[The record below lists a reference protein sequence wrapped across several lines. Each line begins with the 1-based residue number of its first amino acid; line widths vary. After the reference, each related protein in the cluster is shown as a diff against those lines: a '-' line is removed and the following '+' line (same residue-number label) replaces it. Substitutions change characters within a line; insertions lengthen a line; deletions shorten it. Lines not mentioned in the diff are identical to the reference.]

1 MRCNPTAN
9 RFQGEKMTYASI
21 TFENKPPPLPVGDIA
36 MHQRKHKKPGAY
48 PLRCLVVD
56 DDENILKFVAH
67 MLTMIGFQ
75 KVDTA
80 QKEPELM
87 TRLATGPYDLLVTDL
102 EMPDMN
108 GFDLTHKIK
117 EFDLTLKKKKEVHDT
132 KTLIMTGRHK
142 NECLEMMDARW
153 VDGWLFKPF
162 GFEEL
167 EYKLIELGL
176 SRH

>member
-1 MRCNPTAN
+1 
-9 RFQGEKMTYASI
+9 MTYASI
-21 TFENKPPPLPVGDIA
+21 TVENKPPPLPVGDIA

-56 DDENILKFVAH
+56 DDENILKFVAY
-67 MLTMIGFQ
+67 MLTMIGFH

-87 TRLATGPYDLLVTDL
+87 TKLATGRYDLLVTDL

-108 GFDLTHKIK
+108 GFHLSQMI
-117 EFDLTLKKKKEVHDT
+117 KKELHDT
-132 KTLIMTGRHK
+132 KVIIMTGRHK
-142 NECLEMMDARW
+142 NECLEMMDERW

-162 GFEEL
+162 GFEEI

-176 SRH
+176 SGH